1 MGTGTLQPTEAKE
14 GLEAPVKEIT
24 LGRTDLAIY
33 AGASGD
39 FNPVHHD
46 EVFAKSAGQPSVFGH
61 GMFSMGLLGTAL
73 TDFVGIGNVRS
84 FGVRFVKQTWPGE
97 VLRTKIVIT
106 DVSEKD
112 GKTLVT
118 MECSLENADGEVK
131 VTGDATA
138 VLT

>member
-1 MGTGTLQPTEAKE
+1 MSTGTLQATEAKE

-24 LGRTDLAIY
+24 LERMDLVRY

-39 FNPVHHD
+39 FNPVHTD
-46 EVFAKSAGQPSVFGH
+46 EVFAKAAGQPSPFGH

-73 TDFVGIGNVRS
+73 TDWVGIGNVRE

-106 DVSEKD
+106 DVRDEGGATVVALD
-112 GKTLVT
+112 
-118 MECSLENADGEVK
+118 CSLENADGETK

-138 VLT
+138 VLS